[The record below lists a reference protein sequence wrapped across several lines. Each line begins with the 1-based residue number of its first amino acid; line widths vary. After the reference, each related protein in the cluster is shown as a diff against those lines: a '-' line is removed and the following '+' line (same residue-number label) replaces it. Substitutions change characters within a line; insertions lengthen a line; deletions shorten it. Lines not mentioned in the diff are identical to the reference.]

1 MGRFEICA
9 GGTSGFGGVSASLRS
24 VASFHGASNS
34 SSVNKSKTCFKVD
47 VAGEKPW
54 HDGCPIKCTY
64 HILYKSP
71 SLNCQ
76 SDIKIQVGHLG
87 VINKSTH

>member
-24 VASFHGASNS
+24 FASFHGASNS
-34 SSVNKSKTCFKVD
+34 SSVNESKTCFKVD
-47 VAGEKPW
+47 VAGGKPW
-54 HDGCPIKCTY
+54 HDGCPIKCTF

-71 SLNCQ
+71 S
-76 SDIKIQVGHLG
+76 
-87 VINKSTH
+87 